1 MAHRV
6 VRMLLACAIVLSWV
20 TAAAQTNT
28 DYLDAYIVQVKPDK
42 RAEFDAISKKIA
54 AANRSAG
61 DQWLAMDTLYG
72 DGDTVTF
79 ISNRGSYADI
89 EKGMG
94 AFMGAMNKAYGEEAA
109 KKIFADF
116 ASCVNSSRGELR
128 QRRWDLSSNV
138 PKDAAALSKMIGESR
153 YLRTTMVRV
162 KPGRITDFEALV
174 KEVKAAREK
183 SAPNEIQLVSQAVAG
198 QDGTVFYVTMLKP
211 GMGGFDSVSTTQK
224 LLGDEG
230 YQKWLKTNSEIIQTT
245 RTMIMRFVP
254 EISNAA
260 PEVAAAAPDF
270 WTPKPAVAAKK
281 SGKKAAA
288 EAKGQ

>member
-1 MAHRV
+1 
-6 VRMLLACAIVLSWV
+6 MLLACALVLGWV

-28 DYLDAYIVQVKPDK
+28 DYLDAYIVEVKPDK

-54 AANRSAG
+54 AANRAAG
-61 DQWLAMDTLYG
+61 DQWLAMETLYG
-72 DGDTVTF
+72 EGDTVTF
-79 ISNRGSYADI
+79 ISNRGSYADV

-94 AFMGAMNKAYGEEAA
+94 AFMGAMNKAYSEDSV

-116 ASCVNSSRGELR
+116 ASCVNSSRSELR

-138 PKDAAALSKMIGESR
+138 PKGAAALSKMIGESR

-162 KPGRITDFEALV
+162 KPGRITDFEAMV

-183 SAPNEIQLVSQAVAG
+183 TAPNEVQLVSQAVAG
-198 QDGTVFYVTMLKP
+198 QDGTVFYVTALKP
-211 GMGGFDSVSTTQK
+211 GMGGFDSVPTTQK

-254 EISNAA
+254 EISNVP
-260 PEVAAAAPDF
+260 PEVAAASPDF
-270 WTPKPAVAAKK
+270 WTPKAVVAAKK
-281 SGKKAAA
+281 PAKKAAA

>member
-1 MAHRV
+1 
-6 VRMLLACAIVLSWV
+6 
-20 TAAAQTNT
+20 
-28 DYLDAYIVQVKPDK
+28 
-42 RAEFDAISKKIA
+42 
-54 AANRSAG
+54 
-61 DQWLAMDTLYG
+61 
-72 DGDTVTF
+72 
-79 ISNRGSYADI
+79 
-89 EKGMG
+89 
-94 AFMGAMNKAYGEEAA
+94 
-109 KKIFADF
+109 
-116 ASCVNSSRGELR
+116 
-128 QRRWDLSSNV
+128 
-138 PKDAAALSKMIGESR
+138 
-153 YLRTTMVRV
+153 
-162 KPGRITDFEALV
+162 
-174 KEVKAAREK
+174 
-183 SAPNEIQLVSQAVAG
+183 
-198 QDGTVFYVTMLKP
+198 MLKP

>member
-1 MAHRV
+1 
-6 VRMLLACAIVLSWV
+6 MLLACALVLCWV
-20 TAAAQTNT
+20 TTAAQTNS

-54 AANRSAG
+54 AANRAAG
-61 DQWLAMDTLYG
+61 DQWLAMETLYG
-72 DGDTVTF
+72 EGDTVTF
-79 ISNRGSYADI
+79 ISNRGSYADV

-94 AFMGAMNKAYGEEAA
+94 AFMDAMNKAYSEEAV

-116 ASCVNSSRGELR
+116 ALCVNSSRGELR

-138 PKDAAALSKMIGESR
+138 PKDAAALSKIVGESR

-162 KPGRITDFEALV
+162 KPGRITEFEALV

-183 SAPNEIQLVSQAVAG
+183 SAPEEIQLVSQAVAG
-198 QDGTVFYVTMLKP
+198 QDGTVFYVTSLKP
-211 GMGGFDSVSTTQK
+211 AMGGFDSVPTTQK

-245 RTMIMRFVP
+245 RTMIMRFLP
-254 EISNAA
+254 EISNV
-260 PEVAAAAPDF
+260 PTEVAAASPDF
-270 WTPKPAVAAKK
+270 WTPKAVDAAKK
-281 SGKKAAA
+281 PAKKPAT